1 MIKVQEASITKVK
14 ICVPKNPTDIKCINT
29 LSPDFAGFVMFFEKS
44 HRNISVQTAQELL
57 ALLDKNIKSV
67 AVTVSPT
74 EEQLEQIHTL
84 GFDYVQ
90 IHGKISEK
98 LLSECKTPVIRA
110 INVSGIESIG
120 DIENLDNVK
129 GILFDSAV
137 PGSGKS
143 FDWSMLERLPKNQKM
158 LFLAGGL
165 TADNVAKA
173 VAQLRP
179 FAVDVSSG
187 VELADKSGK
196 DFELVRTFIENAR
209 NSK

>member
-1 MIKVQEASITKVK
+1 MTKVK
-14 ICVPKNPTDIKCINT
+14 ICGIKNPTDIKCINT

-44 HRNISVQTAQELL
+44 HRNISPEKAQKLL
-57 ALLDKNIKSV
+57 SALDPNIKSV

-137 PGSGKS
+137 PGSGQG
-143 FDWSMLERLPKNQKM
+143 FDWTLLKKLPKTDKK

-196 DFELVRTFIENAR
+196 DYQLVQAFIKNAK
-209 NSK
+209 SAIIH

>member
-1 MIKVQEASITKVK
+1 MTKVK
-14 ICVPKNPTDIKCINT
+14 ICGLKNQTDIKCINT

-44 HRNISVQTAQELL
+44 HRNISPEKAQKLL
-57 ALLDKNIKSV
+57 SALDPNIKSV

-137 PGSGKS
+137 PGSGQG
-143 FDWSMLERLPKNQKM
+143 FDWTLLKKLPKTDKM

-165 TADNVAKA
+165 TADNVASA
-173 VAQLRP
+173 ICQVHP
-179 FAVDVSSG
+179 YAVDVSSG

-196 DFELVRTFIENAR
+196 DYQLVQAFIKNAK
-209 NSK
+209 SAFIH

>member
-1 MIKVQEASITKVK
+1 MTKVK
-14 ICVPKNPTDIKCINT
+14 ICGLKNPTDIKCINT

-57 ALLDKNIKSV
+57 TLLDKNIKSV

-74 EEQLEQIHTL
+74 EEQLEQIYNL

-90 IHGKISEK
+90 IHGNITDEVLKNS
-98 LLSECKTPVIRA
+98 KTPIIRA
-110 INVSGIESIG
+110 INVSGTDSLT
-120 DIENLDNVK
+120 DLDNYKNVK

-137 PGSGKS
+137 PGSGQG
-143 FDWSMLERLPKNQKM
+143 FDWTLLKKLPKTDKM

-165 TADNVAKA
+165 TTDNVAAA
-173 VAQLRP
+173 VCQVHP
-179 FAVDVSSG
+179 YAVDVSSG
-187 VELADKSGK
+187 VELSDKSGK
-196 DFELVRTFIENAR
+196 DFKLVRAFIENAR

>member
-1 MIKVQEASITKVK
+1 MTKVK
-14 ICVPKNPTDIKCINT
+14 ICGLKNQTDIKCINT
-29 LSPDFAGFVMFFEKS
+29 LSPDFAGFVMFFMKS
-44 HRNISVQTAQELL
+44 QRNISVQTAQELL

-98 LLSECKTPVIRA
+98 LLSECKTPIIRA

-143 FDWSMLERLPKNQKM
+143 FDWSMLENSRKTKKCFSLQ
-158 LFLAGGL
+158 
-165 TADNVAKA
+165 ADS
-173 VAQLRP
+173 P
-179 FAVDVSSG
+179 P
-187 VELADKSGK
+187 
-196 DFELVRTFIENAR
+196 IM
-209 NSK
+209 

>member
-1 MIKVQEASITKVK
+1 MTKVK
-14 ICVPKNPTDIKCINT
+14 ICGLKNPTDIKCINT

-74 EEQLEQIHTL
+74 EEQLEQIYNL

-90 IHGKISEK
+90 IHGNITDEVLKNS
-98 LLSECKTPVIRA
+98 KTPIIRA
-110 INVSGIESIG
+110 INVSGTDSLT
-120 DIENLDNVK
+120 DLDNYKNVK

-137 PGSGKS
+137 PGSGQG
-143 FDWSMLERLPKNQKM
+143 FDWTLLKKLPKTDKM

-165 TADNVAKA
+165 TADNVAA
-173 VAQLRP
+173 AICQVHP
-179 FAVDVSSG
+179 YAVDVSSG
-187 VELADKSGK
+187 VEVSDKSGK
-196 DFELVRTFIENAR
+196 DFELVRAFIENAR
-209 NSK
+209 NYK

>member
-1 MIKVQEASITKVK
+1 MTKVK
-14 ICVPKNPTDIKCINT
+14 ICGLKNQTDIKCINT

-67 AVTVSPT
+67 AVTVAPT

-98 LLSECKTPVIRA
+98 LLSECKTPVILA

-137 PGSGKS
+137 PGSGQG
-143 FDWSMLERLPKNQKM
+143 FDWTLLKKLPKTDKM

-165 TADNVAKA
+165 TADNVA
-173 VAQLRP
+173 VAICQVHP
-179 FAVDVSSG
+179 YAVDVSSS

>member
-1 MIKVQEASITKVK
+1 MTKVK
-14 ICVPKNPTDIKCINT
+14 ICGLKNPTDIKCINT

-74 EEQLEQIHTL
+74 EEQLEQIYNL

-90 IHGKISEK
+90 IHGNITDEVLKNS
-98 LLSECKTPVIRA
+98 KTPIIRA
-110 INVSGIESIG
+110 INVSGTDSLT
-120 DIENLDNVK
+120 DLDNYKNVK

-137 PGSGKS
+137 PGSGQG
-143 FDWSMLERLPKNQKM
+143 FDWTLLNKLPKTDKM

-165 TADNVAKA
+165 TADNVAA
-173 VAQLRP
+173 AICQVHP
-179 FAVDVSSG
+179 YAVDVSSG
-187 VELADKSGK
+187 VELSDKSGK
-196 DFELVRTFIENAR
+196 DYQLVQAFIKNAK
-209 NSK
+209 SAIIH

>member
-1 MIKVQEASITKVK
+1 MTKVK
-14 ICVPKNPTDIKCINT
+14 ICGLKNLTDIKCINT

-44 HRNISVQTAQELL
+44 HRNISPEKAQKLL
-57 ALLDKNIKSV
+57 SALDPNIKSV

-74 EEQLEQIHTL
+74 EEQLEQIYNL

-90 IHGKISEK
+90 IHGNITDEILKHS
-98 LLSECKTPVIRA
+98 KTPIIRA
-110 INVSGIESIG
+110 INVSGTDSLT
-120 DIENLDNVK
+120 DLDNYKNVK

-137 PGSGKS
+137 PGSGQG
-143 FDWSMLERLPKNQKM
+143 FDWTLLKKLPKTDKM

-165 TADNVAKA
+165 TADNVAA
-173 VAQLRP
+173 AICQVHP
-179 FAVDVSSG
+179 YAVDVSSG
-187 VELADKSGK
+187 VELSDKSGK

>member
-1 MIKVQEASITKVK
+1 MTKVK
-14 ICVPKNPTDIKCINT
+14 ICGLKNQTDIKCINT

-110 INVSGIESIG
+110 INVSGIESIS

-143 FDWSMLERLPKNQKM
+143 FDWSMLEKLPKTDKM

-187 VELADKSGK
+187 VELSDKSGK
-196 DFELVRTFIENAR
+196 DYQLVQAFIKNAK
-209 NSK
+209 SAIIH

>member
-1 MIKVQEASITKVK
+1 MTKVK
-14 ICVPKNPTDIKCINT
+14 ICGLKNPTDIKCINT

-74 EEQLEQIHTL
+74 EEQLEQIYNL

-137 PGSGKS
+137 PGSGQG
-143 FDWSMLERLPKNQKM
+143 FDWTLLKKLPKTDKM

-165 TADNVAKA
+165 TADNVAA
-173 VAQLRP
+173 AIRQVHP
-179 FAVDVSSG
+179 YAVDVSSG
-187 VELADKSGK
+187 VELSDKSGK

>member
-1 MIKVQEASITKVK
+1 MTKVK
-14 ICVPKNPTDIKCINT
+14 ICGLKNQTDIKCINT

-74 EEQLEQIHTL
+74 EEQLEQIYNL

-90 IHGKISEK
+90 IHGNITDEVLKNS
-98 LLSECKTPVIRA
+98 KTPIIRA
-110 INVSGIESIG
+110 INVSGTDSLT
-120 DIENLDNVK
+120 DLDNYKNVK

-137 PGSGKS
+137 PGSGQG
-143 FDWSMLERLPKNQKM
+143 FDWTLLKKLPKNQKM

-165 TADNVAKA
+165 TADNVAA
-173 VAQLRP
+173 AICQVHP
-179 FAVDVSSG
+179 YAVDVSSG
-187 VELADKSGK
+187 VELSDKSGK
-196 DFELVRTFIENAR
+196 DYQLVQAFIKNAR

>member
-1 MIKVQEASITKVK
+1 MTKVK
-14 ICVPKNPTDIKCINT
+14 ICGLKNPTDIKCINT

-74 EEQLEQIHTL
+74 EEQLEQIYNL

-90 IHGKISEK
+90 IHGNITDEVLKNS
-98 LLSECKTPVIRA
+98 KTPIIRA
-110 INVSGIESIG
+110 INVSGTDSLT
-120 DIENLDNVK
+120 DLDNYKNVK

-137 PGSGKS
+137 PGSGQG
-143 FDWSMLERLPKNQKM
+143 FDWTLLKKLPKTDKM

-165 TADNVAKA
+165 TADNVASA
-173 VAQLRP
+173 ICQVHP
-179 FAVDVSSG
+179 YAVDVSSG
-187 VELADKSGK
+187 VELFDKSGK

>member
-1 MIKVQEASITKVK
+1 MSKVK
-14 ICVPKNPTDIKCINT
+14 ICGLKNPTDIKCINT

-74 EEQLEQIHTL
+74 EEQLEQIYNL

-90 IHGKISEK
+90 IHGNITDEVLKNS
-98 LLSECKTPVIRA
+98 KTPIIRA
-110 INVSGIESIG
+110 INVSGTDSLT
-120 DIENLDNVK
+120 DLDNYKNVK

-137 PGSGKS
+137 PGSGQG
-143 FDWSMLERLPKNQKM
+143 FDWTMLKKLPKTDKM

-165 TADNVAKA
+165 TADNVAAA
-173 VAQLRP
+173 VCQVHP
-179 FAVDVSSG
+179 YAVDVSSG
-187 VELADKSGK
+187 VELSDKSGK

>member
-1 MIKVQEASITKVK
+1 MTKVK
-14 ICVPKNPTDIKCINT
+14 ICGLKNPDDIKCVNT

-137 PGSGKS
+137 PGSGQG
-143 FDWSMLERLPKNQKM
+143 FDWTLLKKLPKTDKM

-165 TADNVAKA
+165 TADNVATA
-173 VAQLRP
+173 VCQVHP
-179 FAVDVSSG
+179 YAVDVSSG
-187 VELADKSGK
+187 VELSDKSGK
-196 DFELVRTFIENAR
+196 DFKLVRTFIENAR

>member
-1 MIKVQEASITKVK
+1 MTKVK
-14 ICVPKNPTDIKCINT
+14 ICGLKNQTDIKCINT

-143 FDWSMLERLPKNQKM
+143 FDWSMLEKLPKNQKM

-165 TADNVAKA
+165 TADNVAA
-173 VAQLRP
+173 AICRVHP
-179 FAVDVSSG
+179 YAVDVSSG
-187 VELADKSGK
+187 VEFADKSGK

>member
-1 MIKVQEASITKVK
+1 MTKVK
-14 ICVPKNPTDIKCINT
+14 ICGLKNQTDIKCINT
-29 LSPDFAGFVMFFEKS
+29 LSSDFAGFVMFFEKS

-57 ALLDKNIKSV
+57 PLLDKNIKSV

-74 EEQLEQIHTL
+74 EEQLEQIYNL

-90 IHGKISEK
+90 IHGNITDEVLKNS
-98 LLSECKTPVIRA
+98 KTPIIRA
-110 INVSGIESIG
+110 INVSGTDSLT
-120 DIENLDNVK
+120 DLDNYKNVK

-137 PGSGKS
+137 PGSGQG
-143 FDWSMLERLPKNQKM
+143 FDWTLLKKLPKTDKM

-173 VAQLRP
+173 VAQVRP

-187 VELADKSGK
+187 VELSDKSGK

>member
-1 MIKVQEASITKVK
+1 MTKVK
-14 ICVPKNPTDIKCINT
+14 ICGLKNQTDIKCINT

-143 FDWSMLERLPKNQKM
+143 FDWSMLERLPKTDKM

-165 TADNVAKA
+165 TADNVASA
-173 VAQLRP
+173 ICQVHP
-179 FAVDVSSG
+179 YAVDVSSG
-187 VELADKSGK
+187 VELSDKSGK
-196 DFELVRTFIENAR
+196 DYQLVQAFIKNAK
-209 NSK
+209 SAIIH

>member
-1 MIKVQEASITKVK
+1 MTKVK
-14 ICVPKNPTDIKCINT
+14 ICGLKNPTDIKCINT

-143 FDWSMLERLPKNQKM
+143 FDWSMLEKLPKNQKM

-196 DFELVRTFIENAR
+196 DYQLVQAFIKNAK
-209 NSK
+209 SAIIH

>member
-1 MIKVQEASITKVK
+1 MTKVK
-14 ICVPKNPTDIKCINT
+14 ICGLKNPTDIKCINT

-129 GILFDSAV
+129 GILFDSAA
-137 PGSGKS
+137 PGSGQG
-143 FDWSMLERLPKNQKM
+143 FDWTLLKKLPKTDKM

-165 TADNVAKA
+165 TADNVA
-173 VAQLRP
+173 VAICQVHP
-179 FAVDVSSG
+179 YAVDVSSG
-187 VELADKSGK
+187 VELSDKSGK
-196 DFELVRTFIENAR
+196 DYQLVQAFIKNAK
-209 NSK
+209 SAFIH

>member
-1 MIKVQEASITKVK
+1 MTKVK
-14 ICVPKNPTDIKCINT
+14 ICGLKNPTDIKCINT

-44 HRNISVQTAQELL
+44 HRNISVQTAQKLL

-74 EEQLEQIHTL
+74 EEQLEQIYNL

-90 IHGKISEK
+90 IHGNITDEVLKNS
-98 LLSECKTPVIRA
+98 KTPIIRA
-110 INVSGIESIG
+110 INVSGTDSLT
-120 DIENLDNVK
+120 DLDNYKNVK

-137 PGSGKS
+137 PGSGQG
-143 FDWSMLERLPKNQKM
+143 FDWTLLKKLPKTDKM

-165 TADNVAKA
+165 TADNVAA
-173 VAQLRP
+173 AICQVHP
-179 FAVDVSSG
+179 YAVDVSSG
-187 VELADKSGK
+187 VELSDKSGK
-196 DFELVRTFIENAR
+196 DFELVRAFIENAR

>member
-1 MIKVQEASITKVK
+1 MTKVK
-14 ICVPKNPTDIKCINT
+14 ICGLKNQTDIKCINT

-44 HRNISVQTAQELL
+44 HRNISAQTAQELL

-84 GFDYVQ
+84 GFDYVE

-110 INVSGIESIG
+110 INASGIESIG

-137 PGSGKS
+137 PGSGKN
-143 FDWSMLERLPKNQKM
+143 FDWSMLEKLPKNPKM

-196 DFELVRTFIENAR
+196 DYQLVQAFIKNAK
-209 NSK
+209 SAIIH

>member
-1 MIKVQEASITKVK
+1 MTKVK
-14 ICVPKNPTDIKCINT
+14 ICGLKNQTDIKCINT

-74 EEQLEQIHTL
+74 EEQLEQIYNL

-143 FDWSMLERLPKNQKM
+143 FDWSMLEKLPKNQKM

-173 VAQLRP
+173 VAQLCP